1 MAGASVPLE
10 VVGGIMAFV
19 GGGVPTTLTFR
30 DIIWHTR
37 TKSITAHPDK
47 FKLEIKTPQ
56 SAVETWPRSNETTAL
71 AKAVVRSWLTSTL
84 PFKLTVT
91 RGIITESVVVSSLEF
106 DGSYET
112 FSGSYNFHDEDTFKS
127 EADRCFMEPDKPLP
141 KHFKRLRKLHQQ
153 QRKRQLAT
161 AHTIAHIFFSAP
173 THY

>member
-19 GGGVPTTLTFR
+19 GGGVPTTLAFR
-30 DIIWHTR
+30 DRIWHSR
-37 TKSITAHPDK
+37 SKSITAHPDK
-47 FKLEIKTPQ
+47 FELEIKTPQ

-84 PFKLTVT
+84 PFTLTVT
-91 RGIITESVVVSSLEF
+91 RGIIKEIVAVCSLEF
-106 DGSYET
+106 DGSIES
-112 FSGSYNFHDEDTFKS
+112 FSGRHVDADEFKS
-127 EADRCFMEPDKPLP
+127 EADRYFMDPDKPLP

-153 QRKRQLAT
+153 QRERQLAT
-161 AHTIAHIFFSAP
+161 AHTIADVFFAAP